1 MTGSSVS
8 DLLLFH
14 RSNCSHIFWTV
25 TPLFQK
31 VICSDLSFI
40 LLKDLVVL
48 SNNHLQSSLLSWY
61 WFDFTTLVAAIR
73 TWITLFLLQKSSR
86 SHKIFKIYCFFFFRK
101 AVAVKRYHNYQV
113 WYLLVL
119 GMYLLIVCFWRHQLQ
134 SFIFFCGT
142 VIISREHLKRSVISS
157 RTCLLWEKFKGT

>member
-113 WYLLVL
+113 WYLF
-119 GMYLLIVCFWRHQLQ
+119 GFRHV
-134 SFIFFCGT
+134 FIDSLFLTASIT
-142 VIISREHLKRSVISS
+142 VIHFF
-157 RTCLLWEKFKGT
+157 LWYCHYFTGTLEAIRYIK